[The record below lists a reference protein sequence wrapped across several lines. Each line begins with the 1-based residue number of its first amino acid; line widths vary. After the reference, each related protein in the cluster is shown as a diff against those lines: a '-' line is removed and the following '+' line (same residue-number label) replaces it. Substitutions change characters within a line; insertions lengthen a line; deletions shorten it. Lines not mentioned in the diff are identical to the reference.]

1 MFSHSAYAMFSD
13 MCMPI
18 GVSVDVY
25 VCVLSTEGIHVFSSV
40 AVKNFL
46 LYDNISYLFEA
57 WVWPLFMIIG
67 KEKTKHL

>member
-57 WVWPLFMIIG
+57 
-67 KEKTKHL
+67 